1 MTPLRLVLVPLL
13 LAGAHQ
19 AGNVTPQAK
28 ACAPAGGV
36 AFGSATRTP
45 VSIEGRIYFLQD
57 DARTLPEFASMKS
70 QGSIFTDRWEIGAR
84 EFTVGFPGVTDRF
97 EWFALDYEGP
107 IYVPV
112 AGPWK

>member
-57 DARTLPEFASMKS
+57 DARTLHA
-70 QGSIFTDRWEIGAR
+70 GTRSIFLESRSTRTSLTFMRSASR
-84 EFTVGFPGVTDRF
+84 
-97 EWFALDYEGP
+97 
-107 IYVPV
+107 
-112 AGPWK
+112 